1 MLGELF
7 DNHPPSALRW
17 GVVLCAAAVAMATDI
32 RSRRIPNLLTLPLL
46 LTGLIEATISRG
58 GLHGLLDALA
68 GCLIVGI
75 PFVLLFLF
83 AGGGGGDAK
92 LMGAIGAWLG
102 VSQGAVVLVCVT
114 VCGAVLGLAFAALRR
129 QLAPVLRNMRMI
141 GQGVWCAVAARKA
154 PGEVQALMPDSGTM
168 LKMPYGIAICAG
180 VCVAATKVFLW
191 NT

>member
-7 DNHPPSALRW
+7 ENHPPSALRW
-17 GVVLCAAAVAMATDI
+17 GVVLCAAVIAMATDI
-32 RSRRIPNLLTLPLL
+32 RSRRIPNVLTLPLL
-46 LTGLIEATISRG
+46 LIGLIEATVMRG

-68 GCLIVGI
+68 GCFVVGAT
-75 PFVLLFLF
+75 FVLLFLF

-92 LMGAIGAWLG
+92 LMAAFGAWLG
-102 VSQGAVVLVCVT
+102 VAQGVVVLVSVL

-129 QLAPVLRNMRMI
+129 QLVPVLRNVRMI

-154 PGEVQALMPDSGTM
+154 PGDVQVLMPDSATM

-180 VCVAATKVFLW
+180 VCVAATKVFIW

>member
-1 MLGELF
+1 MGRLNNKRTMRRSPRLTRRGLET
-7 DNHPPSALRW
+7 
-17 GVVLCAAAVAMATDI
+17 VEAA
-32 RSRRIPNLLTLPLL
+32 
-46 LTGLIEATISRG
+46 
-58 GLHGLLDALA
+58 
-68 GCLIVGI
+68 
-75 PFVLLFLF
+75 LLFLF

-102 VSQGAVVLVCVT
+102 VSQGVVVLVSVT
-114 VCGAVLGLAFAALRR
+114 VCGAALGLAFAALRR
-129 QLAPVLRNMRMI
+129 QLVPVLRNMRMI

-154 PGEVQALMPDSGTM
+154 PGDVQALMPDAAAM

>member
-7 DNHPPSALRW
+7 EHHPPSALRW

-32 RSRRIPNLLTLPLL
+32 RSRRIPNVLTLPLL
-46 LTGLIEATISRG
+46 LTGLIEAIISRG

-68 GCLIVGI
+68 GCLILGI
-75 PFVLLFLF
+75 PYVLLFLF

-102 VSQGAVVLVCVT
+102 VSQGVVVLVCVT
-114 VCGAVLGLAFAALRR
+114 ICGAVLGLAFAALRR

-154 PGEVQALMPDSGTM
+154 PGDVQVLMPDAATM

>member
-1 MLGELF
+1 MIGELF
-7 DNHPPSALRW
+7 EHHPPSPLRW
-17 GVVLCAAAVAMATDI
+17 GVVLCAAAVARATDI
-32 RSRRIPNLLTLPLL
+32 RSRRIPNVLTLPLL
-46 LTGLIEATISRG
+46 VAGLIEATVARG

-68 GCLIVGI
+68 GCVIVGV

-92 LMGAIGAWLG
+92 LMGAIGAWVG
-102 VSQGAVVLVCVT
+102 VSQGVIVVVAVT
-114 VCGAVLGLAFAALRR
+114 ACGAVIGLAFAALRR
-129 QLAPVLRNMRMI
+129 QLVPVLRNMRMI

-154 PGEVQALMPDSGTM
+154 PGDVQALMPDAAVM

-180 VCVAATKVFLW
+180 LCAAATKVFLW

>member
-1 MLGELF
+1 MLSELF

-17 GVVLCAAAVAMATDI
+17 GVVLCAATIAMATDI
-32 RSRRIPNLLTLPLL
+32 RSRRIPNVLTLPLIFA
-46 LTGLIEATISRG
+46 GLIEAAISRG
-58 GLHGLLDALA
+58 HFHGLLDALA
-68 GCLIVGI
+68 GCLLLAT

-102 VSQGAVVLVCVT
+102 VSQGVVALVAVT
-114 VCGAVLGLAFAALRR
+114 VCGAVFGPAFAAFRR
-129 QLAPVLRNMRMI
+129 QLTPVLRNLRTM
-141 GQGVWCAVAARKA
+141 GQGVWCAVAARRA
-154 PGEVQALMPDSGTM
+154 PDEVQVLMPDSSVM

>member
-7 DNHPPSALRW
+7 ENHPPSALRW

-32 RSRRIPNLLTLPLL
+32 RTRRIPNVLTLPLL
-46 LTGLIEATISRG
+46 LAGLIEATVARG

-68 GCLIVGI
+68 GCLVVGV

-92 LMGAIGAWLG
+92 LMAAIGAWLG
-102 VSQGAVVLVCVT
+102 VWQGAVVLVCVT
-114 VCGAVLGLAFAALRR
+114 VAGAVLGLAFAALRR

-154 PGEVQALMPDSGTM
+154 PGDVQALMPDSATM

>member
-1 MLGELF
+1 
-7 DNHPPSALRW
+7 
-17 GVVLCAAAVAMATDI
+17 VVLCAAAVAMATDM
-32 RSRRIPNLLTLPLL
+32 RSRRIPNVLTLPLL
-46 LTGLIEATISRG
+46 LAGLIEAAVFRG

-68 GCLIVGI
+68 AVLIVGA

-102 VSQGAVVLVCVT
+102 VSQGVVALVAVT

-129 QLAPVLRNMRMI
+129 KLVPVLRNIGMI
-141 GQGVWCAVAARKA
+141 GQGVWCAVAARRAA
-154 PGEVQALMPDSGTM
+154 PGEVQALMPDSTAM

-180 VCVAATKVFLW
+180 VCAAATKVFLW